1 VARHEKAVKFTI
13 SVPADVYEAI
23 ERERSAVGETRS
35 GYVVHSIQTMLRRQQ
50 EREWDEQYRRGYE
63 EHPETPEELAELEAW
78 TAASAQAIYEELGPW
93 EE

>member
-1 VARHEKAVKFTI
+1 MTRREKAVKVTI
-13 SVPADVYEAI
+13 SLPADVYEAL
-23 ERERSAVGETRS
+23 ERERHAVGETRS
-35 GYVVHSIQTMLRRQQ
+35 EYLAHSIQTLLRQKQ

-78 TAASAQAIYEELGPW
+78 TAASAEVIAEELGPW